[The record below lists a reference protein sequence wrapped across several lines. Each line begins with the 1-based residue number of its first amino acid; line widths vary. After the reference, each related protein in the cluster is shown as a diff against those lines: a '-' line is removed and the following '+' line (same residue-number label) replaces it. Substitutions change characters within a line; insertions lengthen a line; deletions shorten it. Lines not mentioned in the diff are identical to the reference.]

1 MTIDEAV
8 KILTERLTIPFIGK
22 NESTRKAVK
31 LGIEALKAVQ
41 FWNHKQ
47 LPQFQIHLPGETD
60 K

>member
-1 MTIDEAV
+1 MTIDKAIE
-8 KILTERLTIPFIGK
+8 ILTLRSKSPFVRANK
-22 NESTRKAVK
+22 DTVDALS

-47 LPQFQIHLPGETD
+47 LPQFQIHLPGAE